1 MLWTAV
7 FFGHAEVVFEHL
19 VRGRQTV
26 AQLVACE
33 QIVVATRLVART
45 VLRIDRA
52 PDRPHGALFAL
63 DPDDDRLFGPSI
75 VDAVNDSLGEA
86 ALRRFPPH
94 RARIQSRRCR
104 ACRACCAHRSRFSSR
119 VRAPRTAWRRMS
131 FASTAAGAVSRRSST
146 TATCRT
152 A

>member
-1 MLWTAV
+1 MFGPPV
-7 FFGHAEVVFEHL
+7 FFGHAEVVFEHF

-26 AQLVACE
+26 VQLIALE
-33 QIVVATRLVART
+33 QVVVAPRLVART

-52 PDRPHGALFAL
+52 PDGPHGALLAL
-63 DPDDDRLFGPSI
+63 DPDDDRLFGPCV

-104 ACRACCAHRSRFSSR
+104 ACRACCARRSRFSSR
-119 VRAPRTAWRRMS
+119 ARAPRTASRRMS
-131 FASTAAGAVSRRSST
+131 FASMGVAAGSPRSST

>member
-1 MLWTAV
+1 MFGPPV
-7 FFGHAEVVFEHL
+7 FFGHAEVVFEHF

-26 AQLVACE
+26 VQLIALE
-33 QIVVATRLVART
+33 QVVVAPRLVART
-45 VLRIDRA
+45 GLRIYRA
-52 PDRPHGALFAL
+52 PDGPPGPLPAVDSHA
-63 DPDDDRLFGPSI
+63 DRLFGPCV

-104 ACRACCAHRSRFSSR
+104 ACRACSARRSRFSSR

-131 FASTAAGAVSRRSST
+131 SASTAAAAGSPRSST